1 MELQLLNSSKKV
13 KLADEIFSC
22 EFKEALI
29 HQAVTSYL
37 SSGRAGTSAQKT
49 RSEVSGG
56 GIKPWRQKGTG
67 RARAG
72 TIRCPL
78 WRKGGVIF
86 AAKTRSYK
94 QKMNKKAYRAA
105 ICSILSELLR
115 QERFAVVETLTA
127 ETPKTQ
133 DFLKTLNDLFKD
145 KAKENVDLSKSKILI
160 ITHALDDNLARASRN
175 LPRVEIRDAQNL
187 DPVVL
192 VNAEKVVITKES
204 LKNIE
209 EWLK

>member
-13 KLADEIFSC
+13 TLPEEIFSC
-22 EFKEALI
+22 DFKEALI

-37 SSGRAGTSAQKT
+37 SSGRAGTKAQKT
-49 RSEVSGG
+49 RAEVSGG

-72 TIRCPL
+72 TIRSPL

-86 AAKTRSYK
+86 AAKPRSFK
-94 QKMNKKAYRAA
+94 QKMNKKAYRLAL
-105 ICSILSELLR
+105 CSILSELIR
-115 QERFAVVETLTA
+115 QDRLSIVESLVI
-127 ETPKTQ
+127 ETPKTK
-133 DFLKTLNDLFKD
+133 DFLKTMSSVFKEAIEGGLDLNK
-145 KAKENVDLSKSKILI
+145 KKILI
-160 ITHALDDNLARASRN
+160 ISETLDDNLLRAARN
-175 LPRVEIRDAQNL
+175 LSSFQLREPQHL

-192 VNAEKVVITKES
+192 VDAEKVLITKAS

>member
-1 MELQLLNSSKKV
+1 MELQLINSTKKV
-13 KLADEIFSC
+13 KLAADIFGC
-22 EFKEALI
+22 DFKEALI

-37 SSGRAGTSAQKT
+37 SAARAGTHAQKT
-49 RSEVSGG
+49 RAEVSGG

-72 TIRCPL
+72 TIRSPL

-86 AAKTRSYK
+86 AAKPRSYK
-94 QKMNKKAYRAA
+94 QKVNKKAFRAA
-105 ICSILSELLR
+105 ICSILSELIR
-115 QERFAVVETLTA
+115 QNRFAVVETIA
-127 ETPKTQ
+127 VETHKTK
-133 DFLKTLNDLFKD
+133 DFIKTLSELLKD
-145 KAKENVDLSKSKILI
+145 SPSSGLELSQQKILI
-160 ITHALDDNLARASRN
+160 VTDSMDENLVRAARN
-175 LPRVEIRDAQNL
+175 LPSVELRDPQSL

-192 VNAEKVVITKES
+192 VNAEKVIVTKAS

>member
-13 KLADEIFSC
+13 KLPATIFNC
-22 EFKEALI
+22 DFKEALI

-37 SSGRAGTSAQKT
+37 SSGRAGTHAQKT
-49 RSEVSGG
+49 RAEVRGG

-72 TIRCPL
+72 TIRSPI
-78 WRKGGVIF
+78 WRKGGIIF
-86 AAKTRSYK
+86 AAKPRSYK

-105 ICSILSELLR
+105 ICSILSELIR
-115 QERFAVVETLTA
+115 QDRFSIVENLTVDL
-127 ETPKTQ
+127 PKTKSFVQ
-133 DFLKTLNDLFKD
+133 TLNEVL
-145 KAKENVDLSKSKILI
+145 KENIKNGLVLSKTKILI
-160 ITHALDDNLARASRN
+160 ITQALDEILIRASRN
-175 LPRVEIRDAQNL
+175 LPGIEIRSPNEL

-192 VNAEKVVITKES
+192 VNAEKVLITKAS
-204 LKNIE
+204 LENIE

>member
-1 MELQLLNSSKKV
+1 MELQLINSSKKV
-13 KLADEIFSC
+13 KLPEDIFSC
-22 EFKEALI
+22 EFKEALV

-37 SSGRAGTSAQKT
+37 SSGRAGTHKQKT
-49 RSEVSGG
+49 RAEVRGG

-72 TIRCPL
+72 SIRSPM

-86 AAKTRSYK
+86 AAVPRSYK
-94 QKMNKKAYRAA
+94 QKMNKKAYRSA

-115 QERFAVVETLTA
+115 QDRIAVVESLA
-127 ETPKTQ
+127 METHKTK
-133 DFLKTLNDLFKD
+133 DFLKTLNELFTD
-145 KAKENVDLSKSKILI
+145 SIKAGLDLSKSRILV
-160 ITHALDDNLARASRN
+160 ITDTPDANLARAARN
-175 LPRVEIRDAQNL
+175 LRGIEIRSPQHL

-192 VNAEKVVITKES
+192 VNAEKILITMAS